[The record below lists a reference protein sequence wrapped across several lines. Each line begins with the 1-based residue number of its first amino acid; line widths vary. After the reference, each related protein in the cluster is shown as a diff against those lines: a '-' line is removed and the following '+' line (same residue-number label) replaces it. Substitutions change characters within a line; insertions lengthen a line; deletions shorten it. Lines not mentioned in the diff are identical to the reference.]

1 MPSAKVPLA
10 QVGFIQLR
18 VRSVEGQIVTLTLFA
33 TDHRIVIGRDCDYL
47 IGNGV
52 AHAFSK
58 EGLFVRSGPA
68 PTMLKDLAALGEAP
82 SLRQ

>member
-1 MPSAKVPLA
+1 MPSAKVPPA
-10 QVGFIQLR
+10 QVGVLQLR
-18 VRSVEGQIVTLTLFA
+18 VRSVEGLIVTLTLHA
-33 TDHRIVIGRDCDYL
+33 TDHRIVIGQDCDYL

-58 EGLFVRSGPA
+58 EGLFIRSGPV
-68 PTMLKDLAALGEAP
+68 PTILKDRGALGQAT